1 MNAKVTK
8 DLLVKEVNCKLEELE
23 YLEPTSEEYKAAVEA
38 LTKLTDRILEFEKI
52 ELEELRIDVT
62 DENEKNKLE
71 LEQIAEEN
79 NRKDNKIKNVLSAL
93 GIAIPA
99 GLTIWGTFKSIKF
112 EETGTITTMAG
123 RNFINR
129 LFKK

>member
-8 DLLVKEVNCKLEELE
+8 DLLVKEVNCKMEELE

-62 DENEKNKLE
+62 DENEKTKLE

-79 NRKDNKIKNVLSAL
+79 NSKDNKIKNVLSAL
-93 GIAIPA
+93 GIVIPA